1 MAIAPMDLQMLFS
14 QIDKI
19 GKEVAQQKEGVQ
31 LHNVIRREQQQRL
44 DEEKI
49 QSVRDADDAGEG
61 LEHLKDRKNDNPQGA
76 MSQDGDGSGQDG
88 EKEADAQLHVVQMR
102 PVQDPNLGQFVD
114 LKG

>member
-1 MAIAPMDLQMLFS
+1 MDLQMLFA
-14 QIDKI
+14 QIDKV
-19 GKEVAQQKEGVQ
+19 GKEVAQQKDGAQ

-49 QSVRDADDAGEG
+49 RSVRDADDSGGG
-61 LEHLKDRKNDNPQGA
+61 LEHLKDRQNDNLQGG
-76 MSQDGDGSGQDG
+76 GDEQDG
-88 EKEADAQLHVVQMR
+88 EKEDEPQLRGAQLR